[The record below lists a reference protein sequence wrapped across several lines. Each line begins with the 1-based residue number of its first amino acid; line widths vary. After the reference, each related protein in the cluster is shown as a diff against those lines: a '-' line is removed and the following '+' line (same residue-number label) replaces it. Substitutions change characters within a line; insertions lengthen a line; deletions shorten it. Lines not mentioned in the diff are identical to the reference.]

1 MKELNDEDL
10 ILYFYGETG
19 EKGEARE
26 ADEIGRRLAASPELR
41 ARYEALR
48 RTLEAAG
55 SALPVPERPASYG
68 AEVWARLAPRLAETS
83 AASPNPPHPLNT
95 GAGRVLGWPSPPAP
109 GRTRRLGW
117 LAAAAVL
124 LVAAGFLAGRHWP
137 RPGGPGKNTVTA
149 ESPFPAAARAR
160 ILARTV
166 ATHLEGSERLFTELA
181 NARGEGPVDVSAERR
196 WASDLLAANRLY
208 RQSTARGGRPRLT
221 SLLDELEPFL
231 IELSHAPDEMPADD
245 LDEFLRRFE
254 DRALLFKMRVV
265 TARPTEPQS
274 L

>member
-1 MKELNDEDL
+1 MKKLSDEDL
-10 ILYFYGETG
+10 ILHFYGE
-19 EKGEARE
+19 GEARE
-26 ADEIGRRLAASPELR
+26 ADEVRRQLASSPELR
-41 ARYEALR
+41 ARYEALC

-55 SALPVPERPASYG
+55 SALPVPERTPSYG
-68 AEVWARLAPRLAETS
+68 AEVWARLEPRLSAA
-83 AASPNPPHPLNT
+83 AASPDP
-95 GAGRVLGWPSPPAP
+95 GREGDRGRILTWPAP
-109 GRTRRLGW
+109 LASSGTRRRTW
-117 LAAAAVL
+117 LAAAAVFL
-124 LVAAGFLAGRHWP
+124 LAAGFLAGRFWP
-137 RPGGPGKNTVTA
+137 RPGGSGKNTVTA

-231 IELSHAPDEMPADD
+231 IELSHAPDEMPAND

-265 TARPTEPQS
+265 TTRLTEPQS